1 MRLLGIL
8 VALVSPLA
16 VEAAW
21 AQQQPATPST
31 APTSPTPAAQSA
43 PSELPAVV
51 VVEPSEAPKK
61 NTHKQASKKKGPS
74 VAAGP
79 SPAGAQT
86 AGGQTAASA
95 AAGALAAET
104 TTLNDARNSLLTTF
118 GTNAFSFSQETL
130 QSLPQGTNAPVSK
143 ALLQAPGVTQDSVAS
158 GQIHVRNEH
167 ANVQF
172 RINGIILPDGVS
184 GFSQILDTGF
194 ISNMALI
201 TGALPAE
208 YGLRTSGLIDI
219 QTRSG
224 AFNEGG
230 SVSMYGGSRDTL
242 TPSFEYGGT
251 SGQTEY
257 FVTGRYFQSNE
268 GIENPKPSVVP
279 IHDDTEQ
286 GAFFSYVSR
295 LLDPDTRLSWI
306 SGSTVNQFQ
315 IPNTP
320 GQTVNYAPFGLP
332 TFNSSLLNENQFEQN
347 YYNVVALQK
356 KVDNVDWQLAYFSR
370 YSDLHFT
377 PDEVGDLA
385 FNGVASNVQRQSLVN
400 GVQGDESYRLNDAHT
415 LRGGF
420 YASGEQTDVSNA
432 SSVLPCT
439 TSSPSSLPCSGSE
452 VSTTPSQVFDETSK
466 LGWLLGVYLQDEWKI
481 TSQLTLN
488 AGIRFD
494 QMYQFV
500 DANQWSPRL
509 SLVYKP
515 FDGTTLHAGYARYFT
530 PPVQVIASPTNVAL
544 FDNTTQA
551 SQTCG
556 GNDPTGQP
564 ACDPVLPERSH
575 YFDVGVVQRVFP
587 GLEVGVDGYYK
598 LARDLLDDGQFG
610 AALVL
615 NGFNYAKAYN
625 EGIEIKANYTAGNF
639 RAYGNIA
646 IAQQKGTDIVSNQ
659 FLIDPDDLAYI
670 ANNYIFT
677 DHSQTVTASAGLSYL
692 WQGTTFSADMIYG
705 SGLRTDAGDVPN
717 GGHVPGYTQVNL
729 GMSHEFKS
737 GLEKPATLRFD
748 IINLFDNIYQIRN
761 GDGIGV
767 FAPQYGPRREFFVGL
782 SQKF

>member
-1 MRLLGIL
+1 MPG
-8 VALVSPLA
+8 
-16 VEAAW
+16 AA
-21 AQQQPATPST
+21 QPAARSRP
-31 APTSPTPAAQSA
+31 
-43 PSELPAVV
+43 
-51 VVEPSEAPKK
+51 
-61 NTHKQASKKKGPS
+61 
-74 VAAGP
+74 
-79 SPAGAQT
+79 
-86 AGGQTAASA
+86 GGQNLARR
-95 AAGALAAET
+95 GQALAAET
-104 TTLNDARNSLLTTF
+104 TTLNDARNSMLTTV
-118 GTNAFSFSQETL
+118 GTNAYSLSQETL
-130 QSLPQGTNAPVSK
+130 QSLPQGTNAPLSK
-143 ALLQAPGVTQDSVAS
+143 TLLQAPGVTQDSVAS

-167 ANVQF
+167 ANVQY

-184 GFSQILDTGF
+184 GFSQVLDTTF
-194 ISNMALI
+194 IGSMALI

-224 AFNEGG
+224 AFNSGG
-230 SVSMYGGSRDTL
+230 SVSLYGGSRETL

-251 SGQTEY
+251 RGQTEY
-257 FVTGRYFQSNE
+257 FVTGRYLQSDE
-268 GIENPKPSVVP
+268 GIENPTPSYSP
-279 IHDDTEQ
+279 IHDYTEQ
-286 GAFFSYVSR
+286 GGFFSYVSR

-306 SGSTVNQFQ
+306 SGSTINQFQ

-320 GQTVNYAPFGLP
+320 GQTPAYQPFNIP
-332 TFNSSLLNENQFEQN
+332 TFNSALLNENQFEQN
-347 YYNVVALQK
+347 YYNVIALQK
-356 KVDNVDWQLAYFSR
+356 KVDNGDWQLAYFSR

-377 PDEVGDLA
+377 PDEIGDLA
-385 FNGVASNVQRQSLVN
+385 FNGVASNVQRQSFIN
-400 GVQGDESYRLNDAHT
+400 GLQGDGSYRLNSAHT

-420 YASGEQTDVSNA
+420 YVSGEQTDVSNA
-432 SSVLPCT
+432 SSVLPT
-439 TSSPSSLPCSGSE
+439 ASNIPKE
-452 VSTTPSQVFDETSK
+452 VVDTNSK

-515 FDGTTLHAGYARYFT
+515 FAGTTLHAGYARYFT
-530 PPVQVIASPTNVAL
+530 PPSQVIASPTNVAL
-544 FDNTTQA
+544 FNNTTQA

-556 GNDPTGQP
+556 GNDPPNQP
-564 ACDPVLPERSH
+564 ACGPVLPERAH
-575 YFDVGVVQRVFP
+575 YFDVGIVQRVLP
-587 GLEVGVDGYYK
+587 GLEIGVDGYYK

-625 EGIEIKANYTAGNF
+625 EGIEIKANYQVGNF

-659 FLIDPDDLAYI
+659 YLIDPTDLAYI
-670 ANNYIFT
+670 ANHYIFT
-677 DHSQTVTASAGLSYL
+677 DHSQTVTASAGLTYL
-692 WQGTTFSADMIYG
+692 WRGTNFSADMIYG

-729 GMSHEFKS
+729 GMSHEFTS
-737 GLEKPATLRFD
+737 GLEKPVTLRFD
-748 IINLFDNIYQIRN
+748 IINLFDNVYQIRN
-761 GDGIGV
+761 GEGIGV
-767 FAPQYGPRREFFVGL
+767 FAPQYGPRRELFVGL

>member
-1 MRLLGIL
+1 VRLHSIL
-8 VALVSPLA
+8 VALVFSLV
-16 VEAAW
+16 VEPAW

-31 APTSPTPAAQSA
+31 SPTTQTPSAPAAQSA
-43 PSELPAVV
+43 PTALPPVV
-51 VVEPSEAPKK
+51 VVEPSETPKTKAPKK
-61 NTHKQASKKKGPS
+61 ASKKKGPS

-79 SPAGAQT
+79 AATQPTGTQT
-86 AGGQTAASA
+86 
-95 AAGALAAET
+95 AAGALAAAT
-104 TTLNDARNSLLTTF
+104 TTLNDARNNMLTKV
-118 GTNAFSFSQETL
+118 GTNQYTFSQQALE
-130 QSLPQGTNAPVSK
+130 SLPQGTNAPFSK
-143 ALLQAPGVTQDSVAS
+143 AILQAPGVTQDSVAS

-167 ANVQF
+167 ANVQY

-184 GFSQILDTGF
+184 GFSQVLDTTF
-194 ISNMALI
+194 IGSMALI

-208 YGLRTSGLIDI
+208 FGLHTSGIIDI

-224 AFNEGG
+224 AFNSGG
-230 SVSMYGGSRDTL
+230 SVGVYGGSRDTL

-257 FVTGRYFQSNE
+257 FVTGRYLQTNE
-268 GIENPKPSVVP
+268 GIENPTPSVVP
-279 IHDDTEQ
+279 IHDHSEQ
-286 GAFFSYVSR
+286 GALFSYVSK

-306 SGSTVNQFQ
+306 SGSTINQFQ

-320 GQTVNYAPFGLP
+320 GLAASYAP
-332 TFNSSLLNENQFEQN
+332 TNFNSALLNENQFEQN

-356 KVDNVDWQLAYFSR
+356 KIDNGDWQLAYFSR

-377 PDEVGDLA
+377 PDEIGDLA
-385 FNGVASNVQRQSLVN
+385 FNGVASNVQRQSFIN
-400 GVQGDESYRLNDAHT
+400 GLQGDGSYRINDTHT

-420 YASGEQTDVSNA
+420 YVSGEQTDVSNA
-432 SSVLPCT
+432 SSALLCKMGV
-439 TSSPSSLPCSGSE
+439 SSPCSDPGD
-452 VSTTPSQVFDETSK
+452 VSNTQSQQFDETSK

-500 DANQWSPRL
+500 DANQWSPRV

-530 PPVQVIASPTNVAL
+530 PPSQVIATPTNVAA
-544 FDNTTQA
+544 FDDTTQA
-551 SQTCG
+551 SETCG
-556 GNDPTGQP
+556 GNNQP
-564 ACDPVLPERSH
+564 ACGPVLPERAH
-575 YFDVGVVQRVFP
+575 YFDVGIVQRIFP

-615 NGFNYAKAYN
+615 DGFNYAKAYN
-625 EGIEIKANYTAGNF
+625 EGIEIKANYAAGNF

-646 IAQQKGTDIVSNQ
+646 IAQQKGTNIVSNQ
-659 FLIDPDDLAYI
+659 YLIGLDDLNYI
-670 ANNYIFT
+670 ANHYIFT
-677 DHSQTVTASAGLSYL
+677 DHSQTVTASAGVSYL
-692 WQGTTFSADMIYG
+692 WQGTRFSADMIYG
-705 SGLRTDAGDVPN
+705 SGLRSDGAVPN
-717 GGHVPGYTQVNL
+717 GAHVPGYTQVNL

-737 GLEKPATLRFD
+737 GFEKPATLRLD
-748 IINLFDNIYQIRN
+748 VINLFDNVYQIRN

-767 FAPQYGPRREFFVGL
+767 FAPQYGPRREFLVGL